1 MVKTLIV
8 IAAAAIGTCLLL
20 LGIAAATGG
29 LGLFNGTTALLDF
42 SSDKP
47 IASSANSKAWAW
59 SGDDFKNDVP
69 ANVHY
74 EPGAKGPARIVI
86 HGPSAELDKIGFS
99 HGKLAFTQRGVHPG
113 FNRIDV
119 SLRGAIVRKFS
130 FAGDTHLTLGS
141 VNQDR
146 LDVNVAGAATIDAAA
161 PGRVDTLTLNIA
173 GHSEDHLGK
182 LAVGTAHIH
191 IAGHGDITIAPTDTA
206 NIDIMG
212 RGDIKLM
219 TKPKKLSTHVMG
231 SGRVTDA
238 AGHVVQSNFGI
249 GAN

>member
-1 MVKTLIV
+1 MVKTLII
-8 IAAAAIGTCLLL
+8 IAAAAFGTCLLL
-20 LGIAAATGG
+20 LGIAAVTSG
-29 LGLFNGTTALLDF
+29 LGYFNDSTALLDF

-47 IASSANSKAWAW
+47 IASGANSKAWAW
-59 SGDDFKNDVP
+59 TGDNFKNDVP
-69 ANVHY
+69 ATVHY
-74 EPGAKGPARIVI
+74 EPGAKGPARIIV

-99 HGKLAFTQRGVHPG
+99 HGKLAFTQRGAHRG
-113 FNRIDV
+113 FNRVDV

-130 FAGDTHLTLGS
+130 FAGDTHLILGAID
-141 VNQDR
+141 QDR
-146 LDVNVAGAATIDAAA
+146 LDVNAAGAATINATA

-173 GHSEDHLGK
+173 GHSDDHLGK
-182 LAVGTAHIH
+182 LAAGTVHIH
-191 IAGHGDITIAPTDTA
+191 IAGHGDITIAPIDTA

-219 TKPKKLSTHVMG
+219 TKPKNLSTHVMG
-231 SGRVTDA
+231 SSRVTDA

>member
-8 IAAAAIGTCLLL
+8 IAAAAFGTCLLL
-20 LGIAAATGG
+20 LGIVAATGS
-29 LGLFNGTTALLDF
+29 LGFFNHPYALLD
-42 SSDKP
+42 SPGDKP
-47 IASSANSKAWAW
+47 VATGTNSKAWAW
-59 SGDDFKNDVP
+59 TGDDFKNDVP
-69 ANVHY
+69 ADIHY
-74 EPGAKGPARIVI
+74 EPGVKGPARIIVR
-86 HGPSAELDKIGFS
+86 GPSAELDKIGFA
-99 HGKLAFTQRGVHPG
+99 HGKLAFTQREENRG
-113 FNRIDV
+113 FNRVDV
-119 SLRGAIVRKFS
+119 TLRGAIVRKFS
-130 FAGDTHLTLGS
+130 FAGDSHLTLGA

-146 LDVNVAGAATIDAAA
+146 LDVNVAGAAIIDAAA
-161 PGRVDTLTLNIA
+161 PGHVDTLTLNIA

-182 LAVGTAHIH
+182 LAADTVHIH
-191 IAGHGDITIAPTDTA
+191 IAGHGDITIAPIDTA

-219 TKPKKLSTHVMG
+219 TKPKKLRTHVMG